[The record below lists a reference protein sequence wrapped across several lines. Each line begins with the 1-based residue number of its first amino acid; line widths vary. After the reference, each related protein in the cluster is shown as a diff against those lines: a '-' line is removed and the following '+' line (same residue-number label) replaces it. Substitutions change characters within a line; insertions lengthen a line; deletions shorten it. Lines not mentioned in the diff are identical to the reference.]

1 MKKTFKRLG
10 AMFLAMVMAVSVL
23 CTGAFAD
30 NETSGTEGATT
41 STGHT
46 ISVDTEDTHTYL
58 VYQIFTGDYSKK
70 NNEDATLSNIK
81 WGQNGKA
88 KNENESVT
96 AGELVSDTVL
106 NDIKAANDKSTDKEK
121 LDIITPYAN
130 TTGTTVGT
138 AATEAYAE
146 VSANSSKTGV
156 PNGYYLI
163 KDKTAAAQGANDT
176 TTTYIVKV
184 VGEDLTIERKA
195 SVPKVTKKILENS
208 MEKDETTAKV
218 GDVVNFE
225 LTGDLPQNYAD
236 YASYKY
242 VFHDTLSKG
251 LTYNGNLKVY
261 VKNGSSE
268 EAVSSESYTETT
280 TNSAST
286 TPNSDT
292 SITVTFNNLKATTD
306 TDTEKTV
313 KNTSGQAITINAKS
327 KIIVRYSAT
336 LNENAVVG
344 STGNENKVQLEY
356 SNDPNSTTTGNTENQ
371 QVKVY
376 TFQLNV
382 VKIDSS
388 TADKKP
394 SEQTKLP
401 GAKFKLYYEAK
412 EDDDVADNT
421 KHYAI
426 VNTTTNTVTGWTEE
440 EEKGSV
446 LTTDSKGNI
455 TVKGLKTGV
464 YYLDEIEA
472 PAGYNKLTNSVK
484 VDIIT
489 ADNPIYNLESVK
501 ADNTPGTVSGAEGTI
516 TIANSQGSNLPST
529 GGMGTKLFYTIG
541 GLLMAGAAIVLVIKK
556 RRSSAE

>member
-46 ISVDTEDTHTYL
+46 ISVDSEDTHTYL

-81 WGQNGKA
+81 WGQNGQNKSGSPA
-88 KNENESVT
+88 VT
-96 AGELVSDTVL
+96 VGELVSDTVL
-106 NDIKAANDKSTDKEK
+106 NDIKTANDKTTDKEK

-146 VSANSSKTGV
+146 VSKDQTKTNV
-156 PNGYYLI
+156 PDGYYLI
-163 KDKTAAAQGANDT
+163 KDKTAAAQNANDT

-184 VGEDLTIERKA
+184 VGENLEITRKA
-195 SVPKVTKKILENS
+195 SVPKVEKKIIENNT
-208 MEKDETTAKV
+208 KLDATTAKV

-236 YASYKY
+236 YTSYKY

-268 EAVSSESYTETT
+268 EEVSSESYGVTV
-280 TNSAST
+280 TNSVDT
-286 TPNSDT
+286 TPSSDT
-292 SITVTFNNLKATTD
+292 SITVTFNNLKATA
-306 TDTEKTV
+306 DTETEKIV
-313 KNTSGQAITINAKS
+313 KDTNNKAIAINAKS

-356 SNDPNSTTTGNTENQ
+356 SNDPNDTTTGKTEEQ

-382 VKIDSS
+382 VKIDGA
-388 TADKKP
+388 TKDNENP
-394 SEQTKLP
+394 TKLE

-412 EDDDVADNT
+412 ENDNEADNT

-426 VNTTTNTVTGWTEE
+426 VSATTNTVASWTDDD
-440 EEKGSV
+440 EKGSV
-446 LTTDSKGNI
+446 LTTDSNGNI
-455 TVKGLKTGV
+455 TVKGLKTGT

-472 PAGYNKLTNSVK
+472 PAGYNKLANPVK
-484 VDIIT
+484 VVIVTD
-489 ADNPIYNLESVK
+489 DNTIYNLKSVMV
-501 ADNTPGTVSGAEGTI
+501 DNNTPGTVNGAEGTI
-516 TIANSQGSNLPST
+516 TIANSKGSNLPST
-529 GGMGTKLFYTIG
+529 GGMGTKLFYTVG

>member
-46 ISVDTEDTHTYL
+46 ISVDSEDTHTYL

-70 NNEDATLSNIK
+70 DNEDATLSNIR
-81 WGQNGKA
+81 WGQNGQNKSGSPA
-88 KNENESVT
+88 VKV
-96 AGELVSDTVL
+96 GDLVSEDVL
-106 NDIKAANDKSTDKEK
+106 NDIKTANDKPTDKEK
-121 LDIITPYAN
+121 LAIIMPYAH

-146 VSANSSKTGV
+146 VSKSNSKTGV

-163 KDKTAAAQGANDT
+163 KDKTAATQDANDT

-195 SVPKVTKKILENS
+195 SVPKVTKKILENN

-251 LTYNGNLKVY
+251 LTYNGDLKVY
-261 VKNGSSE
+261 VKNGSKE
-268 EAVSSESYTETT
+268 EEVLPESYTETT
-280 TNSAST
+280 TNSAGT

-313 KNTSGQAITINAKS
+313 KNTSGQAITIDAKS

-356 SNDPNSTTTGNTENQ
+356 SNDPNSTTTGKTENQ

-388 TADKKP
+388 TADKQP

-412 EDDDVADNT
+412 EEDDVADNT

-426 VNTTTNTVTGWTEE
+426 VNTTTDTVTGWTEE

-446 LTTDSKGNI
+446 LTTDSEGNI

-472 PAGYNKLTNSVK
+472 PAGYNKLAKPVT
-484 VDIIT
+484 VDIVT
-489 ADNPIYNLESVK
+489 DDNTIYNLKSVA
-501 ADNTPGTVSGAEGTI
+501 ADKNNGTINGAEGTI
-516 TIANSQGSNLPST
+516 TIANSKGSNLPST